1 VAYPTG
7 NPPYGLT
14 YTSPESPVM
23 ETPFIGALTGTQYLQ
38 QFPVQVP
45 SYKVSVKNPDASVDW
60 SRYTPIS
67 GAGSVW
73 YKNKTA
79 YAMQYNLTLERQIGA
94 NAVFSM
100 GYIGTVGRHLL
111 TVRGANPG
119 VPSTCLSLSQPQD
132 VAPGTPTCGPFGE
145 NGVYRRADGT
155 IVNGTRS
162 PFPNTIGTDAYY
174 ENMGNSG
181 YNALELIFRRTAG
194 PISLL
199 ASYTYSKSLDQ
210 TSSIQEQVDPYDY
223 HRLDGPSAFDLKH
236 NFVVSYNY
244 DLPFASL
251 LHRENHW
258 ASGWQLSGMTRFAT
272 GIPVTFASFG
282 DNYLVQVQNNGVNS
296 TSIDMPNYT
305 PGPLNLNHNPR
316 NGRDYF
322 NTSLFSPNALGTEG
336 NAKRR
341 MFYGPG
347 IDNYDMALRK
357 LTKLGDKISFETRL
371 EMFNVFNH
379 AQFYPNG
386 SVDGN
391 INDIN
396 FGHVQKAA
404 DPRIGQVAVKLNF

>member
-1 VAYPTG
+1 LTVAYPTG

-145 NGVYRRADGT
+145 NGV
-155 IVNGTRS
+155 
-162 PFPNTIGTDAYY
+162 
-174 ENMGNSG
+174 
-181 YNALELIFRRTAG
+181 
-194 PISLL
+194 
-199 ASYTYSKSLDQ
+199 
-210 TSSIQEQVDPYDY
+210 
-223 HRLDGPSAFDLKH
+223 
-236 NFVVSYNY
+236 
-244 DLPFASL
+244 
-251 LHRENHW
+251 
-258 ASGWQLSGMTRFAT
+258 
-272 GIPVTFASFG
+272 
-282 DNYLVQVQNNGVNS
+282 
-296 TSIDMPNYT
+296 
-305 PGPLNLNHNPR
+305 
-316 NGRDYF
+316 
-322 NTSLFSPNALGTEG
+322 
-336 NAKRR
+336 
-341 MFYGPG
+341 
-347 IDNYDMALRK
+347 
-357 LTKLGDKISFETRL
+357 
-371 EMFNVFNH
+371 
-379 AQFYPNG
+379 
-386 SVDGN
+386 
-391 INDIN
+391 
-396 FGHVQKAA
+396 
-404 DPRIGQVAVKLNF
+404 

>member
-1 VAYPTG
+1 
-7 NPPYGLT
+7 
-14 YTSPESPVM
+14 M

-181 YNALELIFRRTAG
+181 YNALELTFRRTAG

>member
-1 VAYPTG
+1 
-7 NPPYGLT
+7 
-14 YTSPESPVM
+14 
-23 ETPFIGALTGTQYLQ
+23 
-38 QFPVQVP
+38 
-45 SYKVSVKNPDASVDW
+45 
-60 SRYTPIS
+60 
-67 GAGSVW
+67 
-73 YKNKTA
+73 
-79 YAMQYNLTLERQIGA
+79 
-94 NAVFSM
+94 
-100 GYIGTVGRHLL
+100 
-111 TVRGANPG
+111 
-119 VPSTCLSLSQPQD
+119 
-132 VAPGTPTCGPFGE
+132 
-145 NGVYRRADGT
+145 
-155 IVNGTRS
+155 VNGTRS

-181 YNALELIFRRTAG
+181 YNALELTFRRTAG

-210 TSSIQEQVDPYDY
+210 TSSIQEHVDPYDY